1 VSGAGDHGSGWT
13 TTRLALALMAFGR
26 AIVRPIIAAAFV
38 VIAIGTPAAAQPHG
52 TFTIYVPSSEDGSWA
67 KTARSVRTAL
77 LAEGLVRECDIV
89 YSPGA
94 GGLIGLAAFENAQ
107 RGNPSSVL
115 LAGRSMLSAAV
126 HNRSLVS
133 LKNVEPIARLSG
145 ADIVIA
151 VDKDSPIRSLND
163 LTRAIRAD
171 GKSVDWV
178 GGSEGGADEL
188 LVYQLTSAVG
198 ADRRDIE
205 FDAVPGGG
213 DLEVRKFFADR
224 ATAIVGS
231 YEEFASYVQRGEL
244 RIVAISSERRNPLI
258 DAPTLRELGMT
269 VDDGDWR
276 GVFAPPGLTAAQR
289 GALEKMF
296 ARLVQSD
303 SWKRQLEVYDWQDL
317 YLPGAAFG
325 RALDTE
331 KVAIAAIFNQPSQA
345 ATRTRL
351 GSRQWQWA
359 IIAALIAAVIAGLAV
374 IGIVAQRIAIRK
386 RHRALQSSLEQEQ
399 SERARMMTKLESNQS
414 GVSRHINEEFARWN
428 FTSAEAEIGWLL
440 LKGLSFKEMSVA
452 RGTSERTSREQARSV
467 YAKSGLDNRSVFA
480 AYFLEDF
487 FAGGAP
493 STKP

>member
-1 VSGAGDHGSGWT
+1 
-13 TTRLALALMAFGR
+13 MAFVRG
-26 AIVRPIIAAAFV
+26 IVRQIIGAAFV
-38 VIAIGTPAAAQPHG
+38 VLAISAPAAAQTHDR
-52 TFTIYVPSSEDGSWA
+52 FTIYVPSSVDGSWA
-67 KTARSVRTAL
+67 TTARSVRSAL

-145 ADIVIA
+145 TDIVIA
-151 VDKDSPIRSLND
+151 VDKDSPIRSLDD
-163 LTRAIRAD
+163 LTQAIRSD

-188 LVYQLTSAVG
+188 LVYRLTSAVG
-198 ADRRDIE
+198 GDRRDIE

-231 YEEFASYVQRGEL
+231 YEEFASYVRRGDL
-244 RIVAISSERRNPLI
+244 RIIAISSERRNPLI
-258 DAPTLRELGMT
+258 DAPTLRELGLAI
-269 VDDGDWR
+269 DDGDWR
-276 GVFAPPGLTAAQR
+276 GVFAPPGLTDTQR

-296 ARLVQSD
+296 ARLVQTD
-303 SWKRQLEVYDWQDL
+303 AWKRQLAVYDWRDL

-331 KVAIAAIFNQPSQA
+331 KIAIAAIFSQSGQA
-345 ATRTRL
+345 APRKRL
-351 GSRQWQWA
+351 YSRQWQWA
-359 IIAALIAAVIAGLAV
+359 IIAALIAGLAV
-374 IGIVAQRIAIRK
+374 VGIVVQRIASRK
-386 RHRALQSSLEQEQ
+386 RQGALQRSLEQEQ
-399 SERARMMTKLESNQS
+399 SARALMMTKLESNQS
-414 GVSRHINEEFARWN
+414 GVSRYINEEFARWN

-493 STKP
+493 STKL